1 MEPKSVD
8 HLSPTMRATRQRII
22 EGAKKTLAERGI
34 AATTVEDILVAAD
47 VSRRTYYQYFKS
59 KVGLLEAIYEDSA
72 ERLLGL
78 MSHSLLE
85 VDLDKKLTSTVDA
98 YLAYQREGGTLVIAL
113 QAEAVR
119 PDSKLSSRR
128 DRTLDAIV
136 AMIDA
141 NVQEVLSVKI
151 DPLAYR
157 ALLMAIDCMVI
168 DLQRD
173 GTFTQRDSDRVRQ
186 IAIILFA
193 QLLAA
198 GRELPVPDYV
208 SVE

>member
-1 MEPKSVD
+1 MQPKSLD
-8 HLSPTMRATRQRII
+8 SLSPTMQATRRRILD
-22 EGAKKTLAERGI
+22 GAKLVLSERGI
-34 AATTVEDILVAAD
+34 AATTVEDILKSSG

-59 KVGLLEAIYEDSA
+59 KIDLLEAIYEDSA

-78 MSHSLLE
+78 ISHSLQE
-85 VDLDKKLTSTVDA
+85 VEISEKLASTVDA
-98 YLAYQREGGTLVIAL
+98 YLGYQRDGGALVIAL

-119 PDSKLSSRR
+119 PDSRLSARR
-128 DRTLDAIV
+128 DRTLDTIV
-136 AMIDA
+136 ALIDG
-141 NVQEVLSVKI
+141 NVREVLSLKI

-173 GTFTQRDSDRVRQ
+173 GTFTTRDSDRVRQ
-186 IAIILFA
+186 IAIIMFA

-198 GRELPVPDYV
+198 GKELPVPDYL
-208 SVE
+208 SV